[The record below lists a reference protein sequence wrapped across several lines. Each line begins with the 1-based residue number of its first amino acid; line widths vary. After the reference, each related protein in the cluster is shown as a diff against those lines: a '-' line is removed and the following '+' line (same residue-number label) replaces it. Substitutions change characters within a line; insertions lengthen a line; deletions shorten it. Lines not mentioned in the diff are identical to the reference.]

1 VRSYV
6 KYKMVKKLVKLIP
19 LGRMARKD
27 EYRSVVQFLCSN
39 ASAYMN
45 GHNLVMDG
53 GRSIW

>member
-1 VRSYV
+1 
-6 KYKMVKKLVKLIP
+6 MVKKLVKLIP
-19 LGRMARKD
+19 LGRMAIKD

-45 GHNLVMDG
+45 GHNLVMDE